1 MSAVGSQPFNVV
13 SVINQSFGVT
23 RRNLGGFVLI
33 TLLVIIAAIIVGA
46 ILGSIFFGSAMMAGM
61 GGGLGTGEMSPAGMM
76 SLGFTAVIGSILMLV
91 LVMAIQQLGVAA
103 ITYGAVQDLRSRTVS
118 VGECLSRGLGL
129 MFPVLGVALLC
140 TLLTAAVPML
150 VGYILEMVS
159 PTLARVVNFILQA
172 AAWLI
177 LYVAIPV
184 AVIEQPGAVASLKRS
199 VHLTEGYRFCI
210 LWMGFLIGLI
220 GLAVGAVIGLLFY
233 LLFTISSALA
243 SIIAVLAGIAITLL
257 FVSYAAALPAVTY
270 YNLRVAKE
278 GTDIVEIGKV
288 FD

>member
-33 TLLVIIAAIIVGA
+33 TLLVIIAAMIVGA

-220 GLAVGAVIGLLFY
+220 GLAVGAVIALLFY

-257 FVSYAAALPAVTY
+257 FVSYAATLPAVTY